1 MQEPAA
7 SGAQKLGSEQKVN
20 SQVRTSEAAFMFVR
34 VGEGGAWGAGGP
46 GQSLLSTIFFG
57 DSLPA
62 QHAVNFDAICDFVGG
77 RQKAYQPGFNYRLII

>member
-34 VGEGGAWGAGGP
+34 VRDREREGMGEGGG
-46 GQSLLSTIFFG
+46 
-57 DSLPA
+57 
-62 QHAVNFDAICDFVGG
+62 
-77 RQKAYQPGFNYRLII
+77 